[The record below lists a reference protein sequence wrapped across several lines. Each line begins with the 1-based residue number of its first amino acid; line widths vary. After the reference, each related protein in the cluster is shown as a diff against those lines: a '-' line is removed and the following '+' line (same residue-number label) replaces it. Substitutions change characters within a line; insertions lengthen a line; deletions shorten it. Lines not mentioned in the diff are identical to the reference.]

1 MLTVTFDWLK
11 NAAQKY
17 LNDPAFGVPEVA
29 ELMAEVFGNNPTG
42 TDALAWSV
50 YWRELNIYEESLR
63 DGKGDYK
70 APEVYLI
77 LFKC

>member
-17 LNDPAFGVPEVA
+17 LNNLAFGVPEVA
-29 ELMAEVFGNNPTG
+29 ELMAEIFSNNPTG

-50 YWRELNIYEESLR
+50 YWRELNIYKESLR

>member
-1 MLTVTFDWLK
+1 MS
-11 NAAQKY
+11 
-17 LNDPAFGVPEVA
+17 EVV
-29 ELMAEVFGNNPTG
+29 ELMTKVFDNNSTG

-70 APEVYLI
+70 ALEVYLI
-77 LFKC
+77 LFKS